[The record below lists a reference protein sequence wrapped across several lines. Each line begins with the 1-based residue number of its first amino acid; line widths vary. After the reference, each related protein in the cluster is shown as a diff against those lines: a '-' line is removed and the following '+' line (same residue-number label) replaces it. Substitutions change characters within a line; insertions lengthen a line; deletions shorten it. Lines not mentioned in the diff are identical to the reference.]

1 MQTSM
6 RNAEIDYAFEFT
18 HEVFEKM
25 QSAGELHVL
34 IPEDHVGDLEYVD
47 VSGKV
52 YCKVKRLFDIF
63 VSLFALIVFLI
74 PVMIIALAIYVD
86 DPGEVIFSQYRVGL
100 HGKRFKLYKFRT
112 MKQQTPKYL
121 ATAELGNPDEY
132 ITKLGSFLRKSSLD
146 EIPQFFNVLKGD
158 MSLIGPRPLI
168 SDEYEMHI
176 MRARFGV
183 YNIRPGIT
191 GLAQVNGRDLMEAE
205 EKIHWD
211 VRYLR
216 EFSLKTDLKV
226 LLTTIPRV
234 LKKEGVNEGS
244 FKRNARKE

>member
-1 MQTSM
+1 MQTPL
-6 RNAEIDYAFEFT
+6 REAETGYAFEFT
-18 HEVFEKM
+18 HEVFEKI
-25 QSAGELHVL
+25 QSADDLHIL
-34 IPEDHVGDLEYVD
+34 IPEDNVRDLEYVD
-47 VSGKV
+47 ISGKA
-52 YCKVKRLFDIF
+52 YCKVKRLLDILI
-63 VSLFALIVFLI
+63 SLFALIVLLI
-74 PVMIIALAIYVD
+74 PMAILALAIYLD
-86 DPGEVIFSQYRVGL
+86 DPGKVIFAQYRVGL

-121 ATAELGNPDEY
+121 ATAELDNPDEY

-146 EIPQFFNVLKGD
+146 EIPQLINVLKGD

-176 MRARFGV
+176 MRTRFGV

-191 GLAQVNGRDLMEAE
+191 GLAQVNGRDLMEPE

-216 EFSLKTDLKV
+216 EFGFKTDLNV

-234 LKKEGVNEGS
+234 LKKEGVNEGG
-244 FKRNARKE
+244 FKVDEKQ